1 MLSLGIEPMSLVFQ
15 HHALLL
21 SYNNAVAWEYAAL
34 NIATV
39 FPPDQTHCWNIK
51 DVYTTLHL
59 YILGSLS
66 SVLVTLWE
74 EQLILCLKWSGIFQ
88 GLFFFIYFWCEA
100 LDSFREAWWLN
111 LEHFMKRD
119 LTSHQV
125 LKQWT
130 KVSVSITRHLLL
142 TNSQKSWIKNHRY
155 IHKCLISS
163 CFYRP
168 LYISQIGAINTI
180 SIRVCEHLRTRCLL

>member
-1 MLSLGIEPMSLVFQ
+1 MLLWTLPLSSHQTRHIVETSRMSILLISVHTRLSIFCLSNTLRRATDPVFEVVWYFSRFVFFLSL
-15 HHALLL
+15 
-21 SYNNAVAWEYAAL
+21 
-34 NIATV
+34 
-39 FPPDQTHCWNIK
+39 
-51 DVYTTLHL
+51 
-59 YILGSLS
+59 
-66 SVLVTLWE
+66 
-74 EQLILCLKWSGIFQ
+74 
-88 GLFFFIYFWCEA
+88 FFIYFWCEA

-111 LEHFMKRD
+111 LQHFMKRD

-125 LKQWT
+125 QKQWT

-142 TNSQKSWIKNHRY
+142 TNSQKSPIKNHRY

-163 CFYRP
+163 CFYRL

>member
-1 MLSLGIEPMSLVFQ
+1 MFSLGIEPMSLVFQ

-34 NIATV
+34 NIVTV

-74 EQLILCLKWSGIFQ
+74 EQLSCVWSVLVFFKAC
-88 GLFFFIYFWCEA
+88 FFFISFWCEA

-142 TNSQKSWIKNHRY
+142 TNSQKSRLKTTDIY
-155 IHKCLISS
+155 INALLAAVS
-163 CFYRP
+163 
-168 LYISQIGAINTI
+168 IGCYT
-180 SIRVCEHLRTRCLL
+180 

>member
-1 MLSLGIEPMSLVFQ
+1 MRVCCSKHCHCLPTRPDTLLKHQGCLYYAPSVHTRLSIFC
-15 HHALLL
+15 L
-21 SYNNAVAWEYAAL
+21 SNTL
-34 NIATV
+34 RKATV
-39 FPPDQTHCWNIK
+39 
-51 DVYTTLHL
+51 
-59 YILGSLS
+59 
-66 SVLVTLWE
+66 
-74 EQLILCLKWSGIFQ
+74 LCLKCSGIFQ
-88 GLFFFIYFWCEA
+88 GLFFFISFWCEA

-142 TNSQKSWIKNHRY
+142 TNSQKSLIKNHRY

-180 SIRVCEHLRTRCLL
+180 SIRVCEHLRTRSLL